1 MAFEGNE
8 EAKESMMMES
18 LEEGTRYLKDRERKN
33 SVRNG

>member
-18 LEEGTRYLKDRERKN
+18 LDEGTRYIKNRDRKN
-33 SVRNG
+33 SVRNA